1 MLTAF
6 GKVSEFKADYQQV
19 VVSTVVQDW
28 TEILVKCN
36 TYRDRITEARQTGD
50 DRSIDHTK
58 FRDAFVDL
66 VSVCRRLDHARDDLN
81 KQIDQ
86 ARVDARRFIV
96 TTVLGVVLAIGA
108 IIVTVLV
115 S

>member
-1 MLTAF
+1 M
-6 GKVSEFKADYQQV
+6 
-19 VVSTVVQDW
+19 
-28 TEILVKCN
+28 
-36 TYRDRITEARQTGD
+36 
-50 DRSIDHTK
+50 
-58 FRDAFVDL
+58 DL